1 MHKIN
6 LDLEGEGEGAKEFD
20 YIETIPIAGYVIH
33 PYYNENTFENDF
45 ALMQLQSASK
55 LYADQVVEL
64 DTPSDD
70 LELVPGDELVVFGF
84 GVQSSVDMAEPNVM
98 QEVTLEYISNE
109 ECDSAFELAFNIT
122 GSVAS
127 SMMCGRRNGVG
138 SCFVR
143 IVVSHS
149 PF

>member
-6 LDLEGEGEGAKEFD
+6 LILEGEGEFD

-33 PYYNENTFENDF
+33 PYFNENTQENDF

-70 LELVPGDELVVFGF
+70 LELVPGDDLVVFGF
-84 GVQSSVDMAEPNVM
+84 GVTSSVSYTSPNVM
-98 QEVTLEYISNE
+98 QEVTMDYISNE
-109 ECDSAFELAFNIT
+109 ECESAFDIPIP
-122 GSVAS
+122 S
-127 SMMCGRRNGVG
+127 SMLCGQRNEVG
-138 SCFVR
+138 ACIVR
-143 IVVSHS
+143 TTVSDP